1 MKKTDRFYL
10 DCPYNDKDECKNQ
23 GAYWDADRRKWY
35 VPEGLEVNDFKKW
48 WPGANSEDREQVM
61 NDDGERFYLN
71 VDFSEKDQAKARGA
85 RWDPETKKWYVPTSS
100 NKNKFKNWWPFEGDT
115 D

>member
-1 MKKTDRFYL
+1 MD
-10 DCPYNDKDECKNQ
+10 
-23 GAYWDADRRKWY
+23 
-35 VPEGLEVNDFKKW
+35 
-48 WPGANSEDREQVM
+48 
-61 NDDGERFYLN
+61 DDGERFYLN